1 MRRVKKNCSTFWYA
15 NFTKNEMIVDPETGY
30 KTGEKEPVYSKPVK
44 GFENISPSRGESQI
58 EQFGSYED
66 YSKVIVTYDINYPM
80 DENSILWVDTDPKI
94 DSKGNATVPHDYIVT
109 HVAKSLNTKSFAIN
123 KVKVS

>member
-1 MRRVKKNCSTFWYA
+1 MRRLKKNCSVFWYA
-15 NFTKNEMIVDPETGY
+15 NFARNESIVDSETGY
-30 KTGEKEPVYSKPVK
+30 KSGEKKPVYSNPVK

-66 YSKVIVTYDINYPM
+66 YSKVIVTYDIDYPM
-80 DENSILWVDTDPKI
+80 DENSILWVDTDPEI
-94 DSKGNATVPHDYIVT
+94 DSEGKATVPHDYIVT
-109 HVAKSLNTKSFAIN
+109 HVAKSLNVKAYAIN